1 MAKRAQSGHKMTAK
15 QRADA
20 NKQRAERQNL
30 IIKIVAAVLGGLIIL
45 LLVWQFWP
53 DANDEGTDTAVGGVA
68 VSPQGTLIAGERP
81 LADLDPAAR
90 NGFYQAFPETI
101 IDPAKQYQ
109 AVIQTENGEM
119 LIDLFAAQAPQTVN
133 SFVFLATQGFYDG
146 TTFHRVLADFMAQ
159 AGDPTGTGTGGPG
172 YQFGDETANGLVFDR
187 PGLLAMANAGPGT
200 NGSQFFITYAPTSW
214 LDGGHTIFGELIEGQ
229 ETLDSISLRDPGL
242 AAAPG
247 DRIIRI
253 DIYER

>member
-1 MAKRAQSGHKMTAK
+1 MTAK
-15 QRADA
+15 QRAEA
-20 NKQRAERQNL
+20 NKKRSEQQNL
-30 IIKIVAAVLGGLIIL
+30 IIKTVAAVLAGLIIL
-45 LLVWQFWP
+45 LLIWQFWP
-53 DANDEGTDTAVGGVA
+53 EGNDETAGDPAEDPVT
-68 VSPQGTLIAGERP
+68 VSPQGVLMAGERP
-81 LADLDPAAR
+81 LADFIPDTR
-90 NGFYQAFPETI
+90 NGIYDSYPELV
-101 IDPAKQYQ
+101 IDPDKQYQ
-109 AVIQTENGEM
+109 AVIQTEKGEM
-119 LIDLFAAQAPQTVN
+119 LLDLFAQQAPLTVN
-133 SFVFLATQGFYDG
+133 NFVFLATQGFYDG
-146 TTFHRVLADFMAQ
+146 TTFHRVMADFMAQ

-253 DIYER
+253 EIYER

>member
-1 MAKRAQSGHKMTAK
+1 MAKRTQSGHKMTAK
-15 QRADA
+15 QRAEA
-20 NKQRAERQNL
+20 NKKHAEQQNL
-30 IIKIVAAVLGGLIIL
+30 IIKTVAAVLAGLIIL
-45 LLVWQFWP
+45 LLIWQFWP
-53 DANDEGTDTAVGGVA
+53 EGNDETTAAAVT
-68 VSPQGTLIAGERP
+68 VSPQGTLLAGERP
-81 LADLDPAAR
+81 LAGFIPDTR
-90 NGFYQAFPETI
+90 NGIYDSYPELV
-101 IDPAKQYQ
+101 IDPDKQYQ
-109 AVIQTENGEM
+109 AVIQTEKGEM
-119 LIDLFAAQAPQTVN
+119 LLDLFAQQAPLTVN
-133 SFVFLATQGFYDG
+133 NFVFLATQGFYDG
-146 TTFHRVLADFMAQ
+146 TTFHRVMADFMAQ